1 MRQRRYDTFFIGIV
15 GITLIFGLFIFISA
29 SLSVLANDTPQFYRT
44 LFNQLVLGLLGGGI
58 AFYLSSRIDY
68 RVWKKYALWFFIASL
83 VATLL
88 VFIPGLGFEH
98 GGARRWLDL
107 GPLSFQPAE
116 FLKLGFV
123 IYWAAWLSW
132 VKTKIKDM
140 RWGLLPFLVL
150 SAVTAGVLLMQPD
163 TGTLL
168 VILAAGG
175 VMFFVAGAKWRDIGI
190 LVLIAVIGFGALVT
204 MRPYVLDRIKT
215 FADPTHDPFGSSY
228 QIRQSLIAVGS
239 GKIVGRGYGQS
250 VQKFNY
256 LPEPAG
262 DSIFAVMSEELGFIG
277 AVALLILICAFLL
290 RGFRIG
296 KEARSLFGTYVVVG
310 LVTLIVS
317 QSFLN
322 IGSALGVL
330 PLTGLPLIFV
340 SQGGTALLFALF
352 EVGIIVN
359 ISSYRKL

>member
-1 MRQRRYDTFFIGIV
+1 
-15 GITLIFGLFIFISA
+15 
-29 SLSVLANDTPQFYRT
+29 
-44 LFNQLVLGLLGGGI
+44 VLGLVGGGI
-58 AFYLSSRIDY
+58 AFYLSSRIEY
-68 RVWKKYALWFFIASL
+68 KIWKRYALGFFIVSL
-83 VATLL
+83 LATLL

-98 GGARRWLDL
+98 GGARRWLNL
-107 GPLSFQPAE
+107 GPISFQPAE
-116 FLKLGFV
+116 LLKLGFV

-132 VKTKIKDM
+132 VKTKVTSMK
-140 RWGLLPFLVL
+140 WGLLPFIVL
-150 SAVTAGVLLMQPD
+150 SAITAGILLLQPD
-163 TGTLL
+163 TGTVL
-168 VILAAGG
+168 VILLAGG
-175 VMFFVAGAKWRDIGI
+175 IMFFVAGAKWRDIAI
-190 LVLIAVIGFGALVT
+190 LLVLGLVGFGALIAV
-204 MRPYVLDRIKT
+204 RPYVLDRVTT
-215 FADPTHDPFGSSY
+215 FLDPTHDPLGSSY
-228 QIRQSLIAVGS
+228 QIQQSLIAVGS

-262 DSIFAVMSEELGFIG
+262 DSVFAVMSEELGFIG
-277 AVALLILICAFLL
+277 AIVLLLLILGFVL
-290 RGFRIG
+290 RGYRI
-296 KEARSLFGTYVVVG
+296 AQSSRTMFGTYVVVG

-359 ISSYRKL
+359 ISKYRKL